1 MNKIVAVGLDNLP
14 LIKEGQN
21 LGEVIYKALIEKG
34 ISLED
39 GDIIVVTEKIV
50 AKSEGRVIELSCIS
64 PSEKAKRLAEEI
76 GKDPRLIEI
85 ILNESNEIVKKGRGF
100 IISET
105 KHGFICANAGID
117 QSNVENGKV
126 KLLPTDP
133 DRSAEKIRRFLEKK
147 FKVKV
152 GVIISDSWGRPF
164 RKGSVGV
171 AIGASGI
178 DALKDRRGDV
188 DLFGK
193 KLKST
198 RVAVGD
204 CIASLGILLMGEAGE
219 KIPVVIIRGLGK
231 YLGKGRASDLIRN
244 KEEDLFR

>member
-1 MNKIVAVGLDNLP
+1 M
-14 LIKEGQN
+14 
-21 LGEVIYKALIEKG
+21 
-34 ISLED
+34 
-39 GDIIVVTEKIV
+39 
-50 AKSEGRVIELSCIS
+50 
-64 PSEKAKRLAEEI
+64 
-76 GKDPRLIEI
+76 IEI

-152 GVIISDSWGRPF
+152 GVVISDSWGRPF

-178 DALKDRRGDV
+178 DALKDRR
-188 DLFGK
+188 
-193 KLKST
+193 
-198 RVAVGD
+198 R
-204 CIASLGILLMGEAGE
+204 
-219 KIPVVIIRGLGK
+219 R
-231 YLGKGRASDLIRN
+231 
-244 KEEDLFR
+244 